1 MENLLGT
8 AFPAEGDAFVDSL
21 HTGETLVRLLNV
33 YRAAQADAFRNHA
46 ASASKSRNQLLA
58 APQPL
63 AIVSMGEALPSV
75 RCWSVRA
82 ALFSILAF

>member
-1 MENLLGT
+1 METILGT

-33 YRAAQADAFRNHA
+33 HRAAQADAFRNHA
-46 ASASKSRNQLLA
+46 ASASASKSRQQLLA

-75 RCWSVRA
+75 R
-82 ALFSILAF
+82 